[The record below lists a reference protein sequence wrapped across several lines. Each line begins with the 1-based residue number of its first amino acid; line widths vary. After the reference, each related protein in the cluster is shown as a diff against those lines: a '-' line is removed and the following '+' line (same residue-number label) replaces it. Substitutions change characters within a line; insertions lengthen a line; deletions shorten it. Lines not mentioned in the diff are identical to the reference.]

1 MKATSLTNKYIEII
15 SEVFSS
21 LQKTV
26 TAEDVERIA
35 VLLVR
40 AMGGESRDYHAPE
53 HSIDVSKTKSS
64 IARIAALFH
73 DIIYVQVDSS
83 WRQGLIDCLGSMI
96 PDDGLKLDVKHG
108 LTQTS
113 DPWPLAIAVLFGM
126 EENDSVIP
134 GKGINEFLS
143 ALVAHHFLSPFLS
156 TNEMLRVLACIEST
170 IPFRRTDTRGNSPE
184 KLLISRL
191 QKACHSLAIPTFTAS
206 EIEVAIDDCRAMVST
221 DLSSFAADDPGIF
234 LSDTWSVMFENN
246 PTLRNNY
253 FFIGEYRKAI
263 FSVLDFISSLDTKY
277 MFWGD
282 SNHALQTLESQS
294 INAARNIEL
303 STIYLKA
310 FASGLCLLEAIAL
323 QTGGDLPFE
332 TMSGALK
339 RSREHIPNTIDKYL
353 KVQGVQRLVGHY
365 KTAFDYLLS
374 GRTKR
379 ARFDRKEFVLGALI
393 LSSIETNGL
402 SQLFDYCRAFSAG
415 SLDPIELLNKFPQNA
430 LIQTLKAV
438 RHTAYHR
445 NDRLSELEQLLFKEL
460 KKAA

>member
-53 HSIDVSKTKSS
+53 HSIDVSKTKSP

-83 WRQGLIDCLGSMI
+83 WRQGLIDCLGPMV

-108 LTQTS
+108 LTQSS
-113 DPWPLAIAVLFGM
+113 DPWLWAIAVLFGM

-191 QKACHSLAIPTFTAS
+191 QKACHSLAILGFTAN

-221 DLSSFAADDPGIF
+221 DLSSFAASDPGIF

-246 PTLRNNY
+246 STLRNNY
-253 FFIGEYRKAI
+253 FFINEYRKAI
-263 FSVLDFISSLDTKY
+263 FGVLDFIGSLDTSY
-277 MFWGD
+277 MFWGK

-294 INAARNIEL
+294 FYASRNIEL
-303 STIYLKA
+303 SSIYLKA
-310 FASGLCLLEAIAL
+310 FATGLCLLEAIAIE
-323 QTGGDLPFE
+323 TGGDLPFE
-332 TMSGALK
+332 TMVGALK
-339 RSREHIPNTIDKYL
+339 RSREHLPKTIDKYL
-353 KVQGVQRLVGHY
+353 KITSDPKLVGHY
-365 KTAFDYLLS
+365 KTAFNYLLS

-393 LSSIETNGL
+393 LSTVEAKGL
-402 SQLFDYCRAFSAG
+402 DKLFNFCRAFSSG
-415 SLDPIELLNKFPQNA
+415 SMGALELLNKFPQNT
-430 LIQTLKAV
+430 LRQTLSAV

-445 NDRLSELEQLLFKEL
+445 SNRLSALEKILFRES